1 MKLVTFGNLANK
13 TLITALSAVLIL
25 TGCQSTSGKLTRV
38 TTVGPTM
45 VGPSNASLKGTQDP
59 TYRYNSQV
67 FLDVAVPVFDPG
79 FPLGKHGQINDDE
92 LLEQNIWPQV
102 RRLEANRFAIET
114 KKALS
119 KTKAFGA
126 ISITPD
132 ASTSADLFV
141 LGRIVTADGEQIEI
155 GVSVIDASNTVW
167 GEKVFKHTVSEGFF
181 RDALRA
187 DEDPYGPVFTQIA
200 DYVFKLLVKRSD
212 EQKRT
217 VQSIADLRYAAMYS
231 PENFSSYLSQKRNQ
245 QFVLE
250 GKPANNDRMLQR
262 INDVKAKDEQFVD
275 ALQTNYETFYAQ
287 TNDAYRIYQ
296 EESLNLMKELHAQEA
311 RRTKAQVFAA
321 AGIIGGILL
330 SKNSNST
337 AGNVGAAVATAI
349 GAYNIM
355 DAVKENK
362 AISAQREMLEEQGQ
376 NLDLKV
382 TPQVVE
388 FNNRT
393 IELSGS
399 AKEQY
404 TQLRQKLF
412 EIYQLEA
419 TPETQL

>member
-1 MKLVTFGNLANK
+1 MSFNSIGCIFNKAMVAGLA
-13 TLITALSAVLIL
+13 ALLMLS
-25 TGCQSTSGKLTRV
+25 GCQSTSGKLTRV
-38 TTVGPTM
+38 STVGPTM
-45 VGPSNASLKGTQDP
+45 VGPSNASLKGTNDP

-114 KKALS
+114 KKALA

-141 LGRIVTADGEQIEI
+141 LGRIATSDGEQVEI
-155 GVSVIDASNTVW
+155 GVTVIDASNTKW
-167 GEKVFKHTVSEGFF
+167 GEKVFKHTVSEGFY
-181 RDALRA
+181 RDALRG
-187 DEDPYGPVFTQIA
+187 DDDPYGPIFTQIA
-200 DYVFKLLVKRSD
+200 DYVFKLMVKRSD

-231 PENFSSYLSQKRNQ
+231 PESFSSYLSQKRNQ
-245 QFVLE
+245 QFVLN
-250 GKPANNDRMLQR
+250 GKPADHDSMYQR
-262 INDVKAKDEQFVD
+262 IADVKAKDEQFID
-275 ALQTNYETFYAQ
+275 SLQTNYDTFYAQ
-287 TNDAYRIYQ
+287 TNDAYRTYQ
-296 EESLNLMKELHAQEA
+296 QEALSLVKELHAQEA
-311 RRTKAQVFAA
+311 RRTKAQVFATV
-321 AGIIGGILL
+321 GIIGGILL

-355 DAVKENK
+355 DAVKENQ

-388 FNNRT
+388 FNDQT

-404 TQLRQKLF
+404 TQLRHKLY

-419 TPETQL
+419 TPETKL